1 MASLRHQQVAN
12 TKFVTLIINFD
23 YKDLELKVD
32 TNTVNNPSENGIIAP
47 NSSKINEN
55 VKSNENQSV
64 SGKTRSSI
72 CSIM

>member
-12 TKFVTLIINFD
+12 TKFLTLIINFD
-23 YKDLELKVD
+23 YKDLELKVN
-32 TNTVNNPSENGIIAP
+32 TNTVNNPSENGIIAS

-64 SGKTRSSI
+64 SGKTRSKI